1 MSSRGQESFKSP
13 RDPIMNALWARLSRY
28 QYHYGFVA
36 RYSNLLPH
44 AERFMADLTP
54 EEAKLLKPHLH
65 KFIDLME
72 GRRKPETD
80 AQRRFVACARG
91 LRVPITNYEI
101 AFVKWLIA
109 KPDLSTISE
118 PKPPQPA
125 PPAKNR
131 SKKKAKAKSKRT
143 MSAAEAKKTSRGRW
157 SAEEI
162 AAHHKKSGFN
172 RRKVVVYQG
181 GAVSPR

>member
-1 MSSRGQESFKSP
+1 
-13 RDPIMNALWARLSRY
+13 
-28 QYHYGFVA
+28 
-36 RYSNLLPH
+36 
-44 AERFMADLTP
+44 MADLTS

-80 AQRRFVACARG
+80 AQRRFVGCARG

-109 KPDLSTISE
+109 KPDLSAVSE
-118 PKPPQPA
+118 PKALQPTK
-125 PPAKNR
+125 PAKNR
-131 SKKKAKAKSKRT
+131 RKQKTRVKSKRT
-143 MSAAEAKKTSRGRW
+143 MSAAEAKKPVKGRW
-157 SAEEI
+157 SEEEI

-172 RRKVVVYQG
+172 RRKVIVYQG